1 MCRFGKTDLS
11 QTCTQEWLD
20 QIYFC
25 LECFHWTSCD
35 RGQKW
40 HPSLQAKGVQVTRDV
55 WHKSLVFVCA
65 VKGAKNAQWV
75 LSEPQKAGFA
85 MQMKTVN
92 YDDLFWDFN
101 SLSTRSNGRIW
112 TSLLLENPWHICSNV
127 KRSASGVQFNWFGLR
142 TVIFKILSVMSC
154 FHKGLIFIFSIS
166 FFHDEMLL
174 YLPIQVTKL
183 H

>member
-1 MCRFGKTDLS
+1 MCRFGKTDPS
-11 QTCTQEWLD
+11 QTCTEEWLD
-20 QIYFC
+20 KIDFW
-25 LECFHWTSCD
+25 LECFHWTSCH

-40 HPSLQAKGVQVTRDV
+40 HPSLQVNGYRWQGMFDINHLYLCV
-55 WHKSLVFVCA
+55 
-65 VKGAKNAQWV
+65 VKGAKNARWV
-75 LSEPQKAGFA
+75 LSEPPKAGFA

-101 SLSTRSNGRIW
+101 CLATQSNGRIW
-112 TSLLLENPWHICSNV
+112 TSLLLENPRHICSNV
-127 KRSASGVQFNWFGLR
+127 KCSVSGVKFNWLGLR
-142 TVIFKILSVMSC
+142 MVIFKILSVMSC

-166 FFHDEMLL
+166 FFCYEMLL